1 MHCFRGT
8 RLSRALS
15 RSRRGAQQSVHWS
28 LGVARARPIGTLRLL
43 VQRSALAQVVEPVV
57 PLSCRE
63 YPDVKLEIGIE
74 AEHMGLVGAGLWRG
88 RVDRR
93 AHRPFIELCARSI

>member
-1 MHCFRGT
+1 
-8 RLSRALS
+8 
-15 RSRRGAQQSVHWS
+15 
-28 LGVARARPIGTLRLL
+28 LRLL